1 LKYLQQTKRKEKT
14 MTDSVVPTYAGLSG
28 QKLRFAI
35 TATATI
41 GFLLF
46 GYDQGVMSGIVSSEY
61 LPLCFL
67 GQSSRWL
74 DGTPTDEGV
83 LSLFSNLQPAA
94 PLGQQPLTYSTRRL
108 DHRRAI
114 QLGISRH

>member
-61 LPLCFL
+61 LPFVFWD
-67 GQSSRWL
+67 RAR
-74 DGTPTDEGV
+74 DGWMEHLPMREC
-83 LSLFSNLQPAA
+83 
-94 PLGQQPLTYSTRRL
+94 
-108 DHRRAI
+108 
-114 QLGISRH
+114 